1 MIRRLMAVLL
11 ALCFTL
17 ASHSFTIYLWTAPL
31 AANTGLWAGF
41 RSISLS
47 LSDFPLAL
55 VLILGLIAVFA
66 SDRLYAEVY
75 ALARKIIFDYGG
87 GWFLILLLWT
97 LCSSLWARENA
108 LSRFD
113 ALHFVLELLAALAMA
128 NFVSKG
134 WEKPILYA
142 FVLAAVFQS
151 ILAILQL
158 WQGQS
163 LGLTWLF
170 EPIRDV
176 SNPFGYLEQGFRG
189 YGLERHPNMLA
200 GSLYLAFFACVLLW
214 NSAWF
219 KTASLI
225 ILLGI
230 VASLSRNLIVIT
242 GLSAVLLFLLQ
253 GNWGKRQVLFGLSI
267 SFIFGLVAVL
277 LFGQQIWAD
286 VQARTLF
293 YLQYPP
299 AFFER
304 LSFAIGDTIAVWR
317 ESPFLGLG
325 AGNLSLA
332 IGHLREGFFGLL
344 LPVHN
349 VFLFI
354 MAELGIVGF
363 LAFFMGLSAIWGQAH
378 RANSREIQII
388 AVSFIGLSLASCFDF
403 YFWDELRWRML
414 FFLWMALYWGYR
426 YRAASSSA

>member
-1 MIRRLMAVLL
+1 MIRRVMAVLL
-11 ALCFTL
+11 MLCFAL

-47 LSDFPLAL
+47 LSDFPLIL
-55 VLILGLIAVFA
+55 VVILGLIAVFA
-66 SDRLYAEVY
+66 SDALYIELY
-75 ALARKIIFDYGG
+75 SLAKKIIFTYGG
-87 GWFLILLLWT
+87 GWFLILLFWT
-97 LCSSLWARENA
+97 VCSSFWARENA

-113 ALHFVLELLAALAMA
+113 GLHFVLELLAALAMA
-128 NFVSKG
+128 YFVSKG
-134 WEKPILYA
+134 WDKPILYA

-170 EPIRDV
+170 EPLRDV

-200 GSLYLAFFACVLLW
+200 GSLYLALFVCFLLW

-219 KTASLI
+219 KPASLI

-230 VASLSRNLIVIT
+230 VASLSRNVIVIT
-242 GLSAVLLFLLQ
+242 GLSAILLFLLR
-253 GNWGKRQVLFGLSI
+253 GNWSKRHVLIGFSLGFVFS
-267 SFIFGLVAVL
+267 LVATL

-286 VQARTLF
+286 VEARTLF

-304 LSFAIGDTIAVWR
+304 LSFAIGDTVAVWR

-332 IGHLREGFFGLL
+332 IGHLREGFSGLL

-354 MAELGIVGF
+354 MAELGVIGF
-363 LAFFMGLSAIWGQAH
+363 LAFFMGLTAIWGQAH
-378 RANSREIQII
+378 RANSREIQIM

-426 YRAASSSA
+426 YRDASSSA